1 MNNIKSTLEIF
12 GIIILLGIFI
22 LKKKVENKLCEN
34 DCLFFKIFSFNLILI
49 LFLFCYYYLNFL
61 NSNRATECL
70 KKNYIQM
77 QNIKPQPVSLA
88 KPNLLAKPFNEFLI
102 STSHNTYLPCEQNG
116 DVASVDSIT
125 SALKMGARVIELD
138 VFPKNNL
145 GNLPDDWEPVVV
157 HGLELDSGNI
167 FTTSYVEFSDC
178 VKAINEFSQTTSD
191 PIWID
196 IELNTNKNLQ
206 TQKKIRETLL
216 ENFQTKLLDPEYK
229 IDNKQKHFSQVPIGN
244 LLNKIIITTSKNTN
258 SITEQLTDIFDGYA
272 GDGYYIN
279 NSSNMNPSNINKQ
292 NKIIRVYPPGD
303 ISGHFSLNY
312 NPKPFWTNSI
322 QLVALNFQNSDKH
335 LEENIQKFSTCS
347 FIHLSELNA
356 N

>member
-12 GIIILLGIFI
+12 GIVILLGIFI

-34 DCLFFKIFSFNLILI
+34 DCWFFKILSFILILI
-49 LFLFCYYYLNFL
+49 LILISYYYLNFL
-61 NSNRATECL
+61 NAIRATECL
-70 KKNYIQM
+70 KNYIQIK
-77 QNIKPQPVSLA
+77 NIKQQPLSLL
-88 KPNLLAKPFNEFLI
+88 KPYLLEKPFNEFFI

-116 DVASVDSIT
+116 DVASVDSIV

-167 FTTSYVEFSDC
+167 FTTSYVNFSDC
-178 VKAINEFSQTTSD
+178 VKAINEFSETTSD
-191 PIWID
+191 PIWLE
-196 IELNTNKNLQ
+196 IELNTNKNFQ
-206 TQKKIRETLL
+206 TQKRIREILL
-216 ENFQTKLLDPEYK
+216 ENFQTKLLNSEYK
-229 IDNKQKHFSQVPIGN
+229 IGTKQKHFSQVPIGN
-244 LLNKIIITTSKNTN
+244 LLNKIIITTSNNKN
-258 SITEQLTDIFDGYA
+258 SITQQLIDIFDGYA

-279 NSSNMNPSNINKQ
+279 NSSNIKPSNINKQ
-292 NKIIRVYPPGD
+292 NKIYRVFPPGD
-303 ISGHFSLNY
+303 IRGHFSLNY

-322 QLVALNFQNSDKH
+322 QLVALNFQNLDKH
-335 LEENIQKFSTCS
+335 LEENIQMFSTCS
-347 FIHLSELNA
+347 FVHLSELKA